1 MPRFIQCCA
10 FNNESTI
17 CDDKDN
23 PGQVM
28 AMGLPTE
35 AAIKVMVEKLGRYD
49 EDYNYM
55 ESKSLNQYNDHTK
68 SKDTILQMLE
78 FSRERKAMS
87 VLCTD
92 S

>member
-1 MPRFIQCCA
+1 
-10 FNNESTI
+10 
-17 CDDKDN
+17 
-23 PGQVM
+23 M

-55 ESKSLNQYNDHTK
+55 ESKSYNQYNDHIR
-68 SKDTILQMLE
+68 SKQTVLQMLE

-92 S
+92 G

>member
-1 MPRFIQCCA
+1 MI
-10 FNNESTI
+10 T
-17 CDDKDN
+17 DDKDN
-23 PGQVM
+23 PGQIM

-49 EDYNYM
+49 EGYNYM

-68 SKDTILQMLE
+68 SKETVLQILE

-92 S
+92 N